1 MASLIFEWDP
11 RKSRANFKKH
21 KITFAE
27 AESVFY
33 DESGLL
39 IEDPEHSEDEDRFLL
54 LGLSATLRELIVSH
68 CYRQAD
74 GIIRIISARKA
85 KPRERQQYRL
95 RIR

>member
-1 MASLIFEWDP
+1 MADLIFEWDP

-54 LGLSATLRELIVSH
+54 LGLSATLRNSSCRIAIV
-68 CYRQAD
+68 RQAEPS
-74 GIIRIISARKA
+74 GLFLPE
-85 KPRERQQYRL
+85 KPNRESGNSTG
-95 RIR
+95 

>member
-1 MASLIFEWDP
+1 MADLIFEWDP

-33 DESGLL
+33 DEGGLL
-39 IEDPEHSEDEDRFLL
+39 IEDPDHSEHEDRFLL

-68 CYRQAD
+68 CYRQAG

-95 RIR
+95 KAR

>member
-1 MASLIFEWDP
+1 MADLIFEWDP

-33 DESGLL
+33 DEGGLL

-68 CYRQAD
+68 CYRQTD